1 MTSIPTQILGIQMG
15 FPRTPP
21 YSLEILEMES
31 ESSVEDTLSGDS
43 GFSSIF
49 AVMIM
54 NFWVRNADP
63 RGILRK
69 PFATLFSYSAPITT
83 TSSEIRRICANCN
96 EFK

>member
-1 MTSIPTQILGIQMG
+1 MG

-54 NFWVRNADP
+54 NFWVRNADT

-69 PFATLFSYSAPITT
+69 PFATLFQLFCTNY
-83 TSSEIRRICANCN
+83 NY
-96 EFK
+96 FK